1 MSATF
6 TSVIVLEE
14 AIRPGTEDIG
24 FYAQMTAADTRGV
37 TEFEIMQ
44 AVCEKLAG
52 REVADEFVNYM
63 LRTANGIGVKGD
75 DFGRLEVFTVDDMR
89 RHHMPKT
96 IYVEV
101 YYPDPECDMPERY
114 ADEVDDWDDP
124 CHEEYLQD
132 EQTAREAEA
141 QASASEL
148 EAEGFTIEDVDPD
161 ADVEWI
167 EPDADD
173 DYSFEKRVRL
183 DANKFYQVQ
192 IRILPVADWEP
203 DDGWR
208 TVYITSIYQHA
219 IERLSREPGRDVDSD
234 DLPF

>member
-1 MSATF
+1 MSAAF
-6 TSVIVLEE
+6 TSVIVLDPS
-14 AIRPGTEDIG
+14 IRPGTEDIE

-37 TEFEIMQ
+37 TEFEVMQ

-75 DFGRLEVFTVDDMR
+75 DFGRLEIFTVDDMR

-114 ADEVDDWDDP
+114 ADEVDDDWAEFV
-124 CHEEYLQD
+124 HEAYLQD
-132 EQTAREAEA
+132 EQAAREAEA
-141 QASASEL
+141 RAFASEL
-148 EAEGFTIEDVDPD
+148 EAAGFIAEETESVS
-161 ADVEWI
+161 
-167 EPDADD
+167 DD
-173 DYSFEKRVRL
+173 NYSFEKRVRL

-208 TVYITSIYQHA
+208 TVFITSIYQHA
-219 IERLSREPGRDVDSD
+219 IERLSKEPGRDVDSD

>member
-37 TEFEIMQ
+37 TEFEVMQ

-132 EQTAREAEA
+132 EQQARDAEA

-148 EAEGFTIEDVDPD
+148 EAEGFTIEDVVDTYYFMYDD
-161 ADVEWI
+161 AYGCEHTF
-167 EPDADD
+167 
-173 DYSFEKRVRL
+173 SFKASYGPAMQLAEEL
-183 DANKFYQVQ
+183 DG
-192 IRILPVADWEP
+192 
-203 DDGWR
+203 DGDHDCL
-208 TVYITSIYQHA
+208 TVY
-219 IERLSREPGRDVDSD
+219 DSD
-234 DLPF
+234 LNPIYPLPF

>member
-1 MSATF
+1 MSAAF

-24 FYAQMTAADTRGV
+24 FYAQMTAATTRGV
-37 TEFEIMQ
+37 TEFEVMQ

-89 RHHMPKT
+89 RHHMPKA

-114 ADEVDDWDDP
+114 ADEVDDWA
-124 CHEEYLQD
+124 EFVNEAYLQN

-141 QASASEL
+141 QASVSEL
-148 EAEGFTIEDVDPD
+148 EAAGFI
-161 ADVEWI
+161 VE
-167 EPDADD
+167 ETESVPDD

-183 DANKFYQVQ
+183 DANNFYQVQ

-219 IERLSREPGRDVDSD
+219 IERLSKEPGRDVDND
-234 DLPF
+234 GLPF

>member
-24 FYAQMTAADTRGV
+24 FYAQMTAADTRSV
-37 TEFEIMQ
+37 TEFEVMQ

-63 LRTANGIGVKGD
+63 LRAANGIGVKGD
-75 DFGRLEVFTVDDMR
+75 DFGRLEIFTVDDMR

-114 ADEVDDWDDP
+114 ADEVDDDWAEFV
-124 CHEEYLQD
+124 HEAYLQD
-132 EQTAREAEA
+132 EQAAREAEA
-141 QASASEL
+141 EASASEL
-148 EAEGFTIEDVDPD
+148 EAEGFTIEDVVDTYYFMYDD
-161 ADVEWI
+161 AYGCEHTF
-167 EPDADD
+167 
-173 DYSFEKRVRL
+173 SFKASYGPAMQLAEEL
-183 DANKFYQVQ
+183 DS
-192 IRILPVADWEP
+192 
-203 DDGWR
+203 DGDHDCL
-208 TVYITSIYQHA
+208 TVYDSDLNSIY
-219 IERLSREPGRDVDSD
+219 P
-234 DLPF
+234 LPF

>member
-1 MSATF
+1 MSAAF

-14 AIRPGTEDIG
+14 TIRPGTEDIG

-37 TEFEIMQ
+37 TEFEVMQ

-114 ADEVDDWDDP
+114 ADEVDDWA
-124 CHEEYLQD
+124 EFV
-132 EQTAREAEA
+132 AEAEA
-141 QASASEL
+141 QASVSEL
-148 EAEGFTIEDVDPD
+148 ESAGF
-161 ADVEWI
+161 AVE
-167 EPDADD
+167 ETESVPDD

-183 DANKFYQVQ
+183 DANHFYQVQ

-208 TVYITSIYQHA
+208 TVFITSVYDHA
-219 IERLSREPGRDVDSD
+219 IERLSKEPGRDVDND

>member
-37 TEFEIMQ
+37 TEFEVMQ

-96 IYVEV
+96 VYVEV

-114 ADEVDDWDDP
+114 ADEVDDWA
-124 CHEEYLQD
+124 EFV
-132 EQTAREAEA
+132 AEAEA
-141 QASASEL
+141 QASVSEL
-148 EAEGFTIEDVDPD
+148 EAEGFTIEDVVDTYYFMYDD
-161 ADVEWI
+161 AYGCEHTF
-167 EPDADD
+167 
-173 DYSFEKRVRL
+173 SFKASYGPAMQLAEEL
-183 DANKFYQVQ
+183 DG
-192 IRILPVADWEP
+192 
-203 DDGWR
+203 DGDHDCL
-208 TVYITSIYQHA
+208 TVY
-219 IERLSREPGRDVDSD
+219 DSD
-234 DLPF
+234 LNPIYPLPF

>member
-37 TEFEIMQ
+37 TEFEVMQ

-63 LRTANGIGVKGD
+63 LRTANGIGVKCD

-114 ADEVDDWDDP
+114 ADEINDWDDF
-124 CHEEYLQD
+124 CHEAYLQD

-148 EAEGFTIEDVDPD
+148 EAEGFTIEDVVDTYYFMYDD
-161 ADVEWI
+161 AYGCEHTF
-167 EPDADD
+167 
-173 DYSFEKRVRL
+173 SFKASYGPAIQLAEEL
-183 DANKFYQVQ
+183 DG
-192 IRILPVADWEP
+192 
-203 DDGWR
+203 DGEHDCL
-208 TVYITSIYQHA
+208 TVLDSDLNSIY
-219 IERLSREPGRDVDSD
+219 P
-234 DLPF
+234 LPF